1 MEFRDDVYLA
11 FTAVGNILAIYFALF
26 IAPAEVEM
34 GELVRVFYFHLPGA
48 IATYVTLI
56 ISMITGVLYI
66 IKKEWRYDAVSESAA
81 LLGIVYGA
89 ITQIGGSIWANATW
103 GVYWNWDPRET
114 TTLILWLAYVGYFF
128 LRMSVENA
136 ERRASVSAVYNILA
150 ILTVPLSYVSFI
162 IWPSLHPRLTSEG
175 GFGLTGTMVQATVL
189 NIFTGLLFT
198 FWLLR
203 KAYQVRMKSDELTQ
217 RLSEEVQVAG

>member
-89 ITQIGGSIWANATW
+89 ITLIGGSIWANATW

-189 NIFTGLLFT
+189 NIFMGLLFT